1 MVEAD
6 TAQLSSAGQPRLV
19 RFFSASG
26 PAAFAFSSRGLI
38 LILVQGRGSPPH
50 GYPDDFIRM
59 ARIIMIVL
67 LLSRLQDAYIQCVIG
82 MRNMYQKCR
91 LVHGDLS
98 EYNLL
103 YMDGLLIFIDVS
115 QVRHSTAQHSTV

>member
-1 MVEAD
+1 M
-6 TAQLSSAGQPRLV
+6 P
-19 RFFSASG
+19 
-26 PAAFAFSSRGLI
+26 
-38 LILVQGRGSPPH
+38 
-50 GYPDDFIRM
+50 
-59 ARIIMIVL
+59 L
-67 LLSRLQDAYIQCVIG
+67 LLCRQDAYIQCVIG

-115 QVRHSTAQHSTV
+115 QVGGRGPQLALRFCSGLPLSVVVVAVVVVVAMAVLYILSNIKTQRSLCTHRGWRFSTAPHNVVACC

>member
-1 MVEAD
+1 M
-6 TAQLSSAGQPRLV
+6 P
-19 RFFSASG
+19 
-26 PAAFAFSSRGLI
+26 
-38 LILVQGRGSPPH
+38 
-50 GYPDDFIRM
+50 
-59 ARIIMIVL
+59 
-67 LLSRLQDAYIQCVIG
+67 QDAYIQCVIG

-115 QVRHSTAQHSTV
+115 QVNLSEGVDILYNSLRGRCPYLALPFCPGLPLRDVIVNAVVWGGFGGGGGDGGGGSGHILSNTIT

>member
-1 MVEAD
+1 
-6 TAQLSSAGQPRLV
+6 
-19 RFFSASG
+19 
-26 PAAFAFSSRGLI
+26 
-38 LILVQGRGSPPH
+38 
-50 GYPDDFIRM
+50 
-59 ARIIMIVL
+59 
-67 LLSRLQDAYIQCVIG
+67 

-115 QVRHSTAQHSTV
+115 QVNLSEGVDILYNS